1 MFKNGKAQPEKASP
15 DVTVINRGTTVEGE
29 IKVAGTIRIYGRLN
43 GTVHSEG
50 KVIVAEDGVLSGD
63 LRAGAADVSG
73 TVEGVIEADRLDL
86 RSTATVEGNVV
97 VKKFTTETGAVFI
110 GDCQMPQHDALPA
123 APSHGGASGDGAPP
137 EVDAG
142 SEEEAAEQKASKEEA
157 DDAEES
163 EDGGIKPLPNKPD
176 EAEPEAEAAD
186 ASDGEGRPRFW

>member
-1 MFKNGKAQPEKASP
+1 MFKNGKAQPEKASS

-50 KVIVAEDGVLSGD
+50 KVIVAEDGVLNGD

-123 APSHGGASGDGAPP
+123 APSHGGAGGDGAPP

-142 SEEEAAEQKASKEEA
+142 GEEEAAADPKASKEEA
-157 DDAEES
+157 SDAAES
-163 EDGGIKPLPNKPD
+163 EDDGIKPLPNKPG
-176 EAEPEAEAAD
+176 EAEPEAEAVD
-186 ASDGEGRPRFW
+186 TDEEGRPRFW